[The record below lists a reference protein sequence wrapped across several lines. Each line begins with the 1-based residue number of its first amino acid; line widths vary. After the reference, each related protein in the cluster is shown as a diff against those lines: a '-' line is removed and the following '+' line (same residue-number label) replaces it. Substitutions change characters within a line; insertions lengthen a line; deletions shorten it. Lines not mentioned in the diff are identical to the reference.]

1 MRWHRCAIPHE
12 TLKTLSRRSDARAA
26 VHAGG
31 HLALWA
37 TTGTTAYLLFQAEIW
52 WGFAVALFAHGTV
65 ATFFSAPHHE
75 LCHGT
80 MFRTKKLN
88 EIFLRIYSTL
98 GSQNFHIYKFSHS
111 YHHRYT
117 LYRAGDREVV
127 MPKTPSLAPL

>member
-12 TLKTLSRRSDARAA
+12 TLKTLSRRSDVRAA

-52 WGFAVALFAHGTV
+52 WGFAVALFAYGTV

-80 MFRTKKLN
+80 VFRTKKLN

-98 GSQNFHIYKFSHS
+98 AAC
-111 YHHRYT
+111 RT
-117 LYRAGDREVV
+117 
-127 MPKTPSLAPL
+127 